1 MLADFPKESY
11 TVKDVPASDFV
22 KAYADHLKKT
32 DKVDIP
38 KVIMMKIYI
47 EFIIFFLQWIDYVKT
62 GIGRELAPTD
72 QDWLY
77 IRIGLPKY
85 SLDLF

>member
-11 TVKDVPASDFV
+11 TVKDVPAADFV

-38 KVIMMKIYI
+38 KVIKRQNIFI
-47 EFIIFFLQWIDYVKT
+47 EIIIFFIVD
-62 GIGRELAPTD
+62 
-72 QDWLY
+72 
-77 IRIGLPKY
+77 
-85 SLDLF
+85 